1 MGAYTPDSNRVV
13 HYTYA
18 DMTARQIVRPVH
30 LVQYDQGLPIIAVKL
45 YNDGLEYTIPMNATV
60 NIRCG
65 KVDGNFVYNPALG
78 WDSAMHTVYFEV
90 TKQMTAL
97 AGEIN
102 PIVEIELN
110 NKIVSSGAIA
120 VQIDFNPVQEQ
131 SIRSTTEYLTA
142 KQYAEQAVD
151 AAAKAASSA
160 SQASGYANTASSKA
174 SAAST
179 SAANAKNYADSAASS
194 ENAAASSASN
204 ASASATNAKK
214 SETTAANSASLA
226 QAAYEKILEAV
237 EFAGLVSA
245 INHRNVYRGKN
256 LGSSVTAAQRTAIQ
270 NGTFDDLFIG
280 DYWVIGG
287 VTWVIADMDYFLGCG
302 DISDTALTKHHLVIV
317 PATSLYDDKMNATD
331 KTEGG
336 YVGSVM
342 YKTGLDNA
350 KAKFKAAFGDMLL
363 THRTYLVNAVANGKP
378 SGGAWFDETVALMPE
393 VMVYGTHYFEPANDG
408 TTIPTKSSV
417 CNSQLA
423 LMQLNPRMIKT
434 RENYWLQNV
443 VSSDYF
449 ALAWNDGYAYYGPA
463 SFSFGVRPYG
473 IIG

>member
-1 MGAYTPDSNRVV
+1 MGVYTPDSNRVV

-45 YNDGLEYTIPMNATV
+45 YNDGLEYTIPTGATV

-110 NKIVSSGAIA
+110 NKIVSSGSIA

-160 SQASGYANTASSKA
+160 SQASGYASTANSRANAAASSASGAANSA

-179 SAANAKNYADSAASS
+179 SAANAKICADSAASS
-194 ENAAASSASN
+194 KN
-204 ASASATNAKK
+204 ASASSATNAKK
-214 SETTAANSASLA
+214 SETAAANSASLA
-226 QAAYEKILEAV
+226 QAAYEEILGADV
-237 EFAGLVSA
+237 
-245 INHRNVYRGKN
+245 GK
-256 LGSSVTAAQRTAIQ
+256 
-270 NGTFDDLFIG
+270 
-280 DYWVIGG
+280 
-287 VTWVIADMDYFLGCG
+287 
-302 DISDTALTKHHLVIV
+302 
-317 PATSLYDDKMNATD
+317 
-331 KTEGG
+331 
-336 YVGSVM
+336 
-342 YKTGLDNA
+342 
-350 KAKFKAAFGDMLL
+350 FG
-363 THRTYLVNAVANGKP
+363 
-378 SGGAWFDETVALMPE
+378 
-393 VMVYGTHYFEPANDG
+393 
-408 TTIPTKSSV
+408 
-417 CNSQLA
+417 SQLA
-423 LMQLNPRMIKT
+423 NEHSVLQPIYDSSGQNICDSSG
-434 RENYWLQNV
+434 REIQGRIIFADESEV
-443 VSSDYF
+443 VSLRQQVSHLDTFIRSVISRLGYVTDHALLDSDYKG
-449 ALAWNDGYAYYGPA
+449 L
-463 SFSFGVRPYG
+463 
-473 IIG
+473 

>member
-1 MGAYTPDSNRVV
+1 MGVYTPDSNRVV

-45 YNDGLEYTIPMNATV
+45 YNDGLEYTIPTNATV

-160 SQASGYANTASSKA
+160 SQASGYASTANSR
-174 SAAST
+174 
-179 SAANAKNYADSAASS
+179 ANA
-194 ENAAASSASN
+194 
-204 ASASATNAKK
+204 
-214 SETTAANSASLA
+214 AANSASLA
-226 QAAYEKILEAV
+226 QAAYEEILGADV
-237 EFAGLVSA
+237 
-245 INHRNVYRGKN
+245 GK
-256 LGSSVTAAQRTAIQ
+256 
-270 NGTFDDLFIG
+270 
-280 DYWVIGG
+280 
-287 VTWVIADMDYFLGCG
+287 
-302 DISDTALTKHHLVIV
+302 
-317 PATSLYDDKMNATD
+317 
-331 KTEGG
+331 
-336 YVGSVM
+336 
-342 YKTGLDNA
+342 
-350 KAKFKAAFGDMLL
+350 FG
-363 THRTYLVNAVANGKP
+363 
-378 SGGAWFDETVALMPE
+378 
-393 VMVYGTHYFEPANDG
+393 
-408 TTIPTKSSV
+408 
-417 CNSQLA
+417 SQLA
-423 LMQLNPRMIKT
+423 NEHSVLQPIYDSSGQNICDSSG
-434 RENYWLQNV
+434 REIQGCIIFADESEV
-443 VSSDYF
+443 VSLRQQVSHLDTFIRSVISRLGYVTDHALLDSDYKG
-449 ALAWNDGYAYYGPA
+449 L
-463 SFSFGVRPYG
+463 
-473 IIG
+473 

>member
-1 MGAYTPDSNRVV
+1 MGVYTPDSNRVV

-45 YNDGLEYTIPMNATV
+45 YNDGLEYTIPTNATV

-160 SQASGYANTASSKA
+160 S
-174 SAAST
+174 
-179 SAANAKNYADSAASS
+179 
-194 ENAAASSASN
+194 N

-214 SETTAANSASLA
+214 SETAAANSASLA
-226 QAAYEKILEAV
+226 QAAYEEILGADVGKFGSHLANEHSV
-237 EFAGLVSA
+237 LQPIYDSSGQNICDSSGREIQGRIIFADESEVVSLRQQVSHLDTF
-245 INHRNVYRGKN
+245 IR
-256 LGSSVTAAQRTAIQ
+256 SV
-270 NGTFDDLFIG
+270 
-280 DYWVIGG
+280 
-287 VTWVIADMDYFLGCG
+287 
-302 DISDTALTKHHLVIV
+302 ISRL
-317 PATSLYDDKMNATD
+317 
-331 KTEGG
+331 G
-336 YVGSVM
+336 YV
-342 YKTGLDNA
+342 TDHALLD
-350 KAKFKAAFGDMLL
+350 
-363 THRTYLVNAVANGKP
+363 
-378 SGGAWFDETVALMPE
+378 
-393 VMVYGTHYFEPANDG
+393 
-408 TTIPTKSSV
+408 
-417 CNSQLA
+417 
-423 LMQLNPRMIKT
+423 
-434 RENYWLQNV
+434 
-443 VSSDYF
+443 SDYKG
-449 ALAWNDGYAYYGPA
+449 L
-463 SFSFGVRPYG
+463 
-473 IIG
+473 

>member
-1 MGAYTPDSNRVV
+1 MGVYTPDSNRVV
-13 HYTYA
+13 HHTYA

-45 YNDGLEYTIPMNATV
+45 YNDGLEYTIPTGATV

-160 SQASGYANTASSKA
+160 SQASRHANTASSKA

-179 SAANAKNYADSAASS
+179 SASSASTSASNAKNYADSAASS
-194 ENAAASSASN
+194 KNAAASSASN

-214 SETTAANSASLA
+214 SETAAANSASLA
-226 QAAYEKILEAV
+226 QAAYEEILGADV
-237 EFAGLVSA
+237 
-245 INHRNVYRGKN
+245 GK
-256 LGSSVTAAQRTAIQ
+256 
-270 NGTFDDLFIG
+270 
-280 DYWVIGG
+280 
-287 VTWVIADMDYFLGCG
+287 
-302 DISDTALTKHHLVIV
+302 
-317 PATSLYDDKMNATD
+317 
-331 KTEGG
+331 
-336 YVGSVM
+336 
-342 YKTGLDNA
+342 
-350 KAKFKAAFGDMLL
+350 FG
-363 THRTYLVNAVANGKP
+363 
-378 SGGAWFDETVALMPE
+378 
-393 VMVYGTHYFEPANDG
+393 
-408 TTIPTKSSV
+408 
-417 CNSQLA
+417 SQLA
-423 LMQLNPRMIKT
+423 NEHSVLQPIYDSSGQNICDSSG
-434 RENYWLQNV
+434 REIQGRIIFADESEV
-443 VSSDYF
+443 VSLRQQVSHLDNFIRRVISRLGYVADHELLDSDYK
-449 ALAWNDGYAYYGPA
+449 
-463 SFSFGVRPYG
+463 G
-473 IIG
+473 I

>member
-1 MGAYTPDSNRVV
+1 MGVYTPDSNRVV

-45 YNDGLEYTIPMNATV
+45 YNDGLEYTIPTNATV

-160 SQASGYANTASSKA
+160 SQASGYASTANSRA
-174 SAAST
+174 SA
-179 SAANAKNYADSAASS
+179 
-194 ENAAASSASN
+194 
-204 ASASATNAKK
+204 
-214 SETTAANSASLA
+214 AANSASLA
-226 QAAYEKILEAV
+226 QAAYEEILGADV
-237 EFAGLVSA
+237 
-245 INHRNVYRGKN
+245 GK
-256 LGSSVTAAQRTAIQ
+256 
-270 NGTFDDLFIG
+270 
-280 DYWVIGG
+280 
-287 VTWVIADMDYFLGCG
+287 
-302 DISDTALTKHHLVIV
+302 
-317 PATSLYDDKMNATD
+317 
-331 KTEGG
+331 
-336 YVGSVM
+336 
-342 YKTGLDNA
+342 
-350 KAKFKAAFGDMLL
+350 FG
-363 THRTYLVNAVANGKP
+363 
-378 SGGAWFDETVALMPE
+378 
-393 VMVYGTHYFEPANDG
+393 
-408 TTIPTKSSV
+408 
-417 CNSQLA
+417 SQLA
-423 LMQLNPRMIKT
+423 NEHSVLQPIYDSSGQNICDSSG
-434 RENYWLQNV
+434 REIQGRIIFADESEV
-443 VSSDYF
+443 VSLRQQVSHLDTFIRSVISRLGYVTDHALLDSDYKG
-449 ALAWNDGYAYYGPA
+449 L
-463 SFSFGVRPYG
+463 
-473 IIG
+473 

>member
-1 MGAYTPDSNRVV
+1 MGVYTPDSNRVV

-45 YNDGLEYTIPMNATV
+45 YNDGLEYTIPTNATV

-160 SQASGYANTASSKA
+160 SQASGYASTANSR
-174 SAAST
+174 
-179 SAANAKNYADSAASS
+179 ANA
-194 ENAAASSASN
+194 
-204 ASASATNAKK
+204 
-214 SETTAANSASLA
+214 AANSASLA
-226 QAAYEKILEAV
+226 QAAYEEILGADV
-237 EFAGLVSA
+237 
-245 INHRNVYRGKN
+245 GK
-256 LGSSVTAAQRTAIQ
+256 
-270 NGTFDDLFIG
+270 
-280 DYWVIGG
+280 
-287 VTWVIADMDYFLGCG
+287 
-302 DISDTALTKHHLVIV
+302 
-317 PATSLYDDKMNATD
+317 
-331 KTEGG
+331 
-336 YVGSVM
+336 
-342 YKTGLDNA
+342 
-350 KAKFKAAFGDMLL
+350 FG
-363 THRTYLVNAVANGKP
+363 
-378 SGGAWFDETVALMPE
+378 
-393 VMVYGTHYFEPANDG
+393 
-408 TTIPTKSSV
+408 
-417 CNSQLA
+417 SQLA
-423 LMQLNPRMIKT
+423 NEHSVLQPIYDSSGQNICDSSG
-434 RENYWLQNV
+434 REIQGRIIFADESEV
-443 VSSDYF
+443 VSLRQQVSHLDNFIRSVISRLGYVTDHALLDSDYKG
-449 ALAWNDGYAYYGPA
+449 L
-463 SFSFGVRPYG
+463 
-473 IIG
+473 

>member
-1 MGAYTPDSNRVV
+1 MGVYTPDSNRVV

-45 YNDGLEYTIPMNATV
+45 YNDGLEYTIPTGATV

-110 NKIVSSGAIA
+110 NKIVSSGSIA

-160 SQASGYANTASSKA
+160 SQASGYASQASGYASTANSRANAAASSASGAANSA

-179 SAANAKNYADSAASS
+179 SAANAKIYADSAASS
-194 ENAAASSASN
+194 KNASASSASN

-214 SETTAANSASLA
+214 SETAAANSASLA
-226 QAAYEKILEAV
+226 QAAYEEILGADV
-237 EFAGLVSA
+237 
-245 INHRNVYRGKN
+245 GK
-256 LGSSVTAAQRTAIQ
+256 
-270 NGTFDDLFIG
+270 
-280 DYWVIGG
+280 
-287 VTWVIADMDYFLGCG
+287 
-302 DISDTALTKHHLVIV
+302 
-317 PATSLYDDKMNATD
+317 
-331 KTEGG
+331 
-336 YVGSVM
+336 
-342 YKTGLDNA
+342 
-350 KAKFKAAFGDMLL
+350 FG
-363 THRTYLVNAVANGKP
+363 
-378 SGGAWFDETVALMPE
+378 
-393 VMVYGTHYFEPANDG
+393 
-408 TTIPTKSSV
+408 
-417 CNSQLA
+417 SQLA
-423 LMQLNPRMIKT
+423 NEHSVLQPIYDSSGQNICDSSG
-434 RENYWLQNV
+434 REIQGRIIFADESEV
-443 VSSDYF
+443 VSLRQQVSHLDTFIRSVISRLGYVTDHALLDSDYKG
-449 ALAWNDGYAYYGPA
+449 L
-463 SFSFGVRPYG
+463 
-473 IIG
+473 

>member
-194 ENAAASSASN
+194 KNAAASSASN

-214 SETTAANSASLA
+214 SETAAANSASLA
-226 QAAYEKILEAV
+226 QAAYEEILGADV
-237 EFAGLVSA
+237 
-245 INHRNVYRGKN
+245 GK
-256 LGSSVTAAQRTAIQ
+256 
-270 NGTFDDLFIG
+270 
-280 DYWVIGG
+280 
-287 VTWVIADMDYFLGCG
+287 
-302 DISDTALTKHHLVIV
+302 
-317 PATSLYDDKMNATD
+317 
-331 KTEGG
+331 
-336 YVGSVM
+336 
-342 YKTGLDNA
+342 
-350 KAKFKAAFGDMLL
+350 FG
-363 THRTYLVNAVANGKP
+363 
-378 SGGAWFDETVALMPE
+378 
-393 VMVYGTHYFEPANDG
+393 
-408 TTIPTKSSV
+408 
-417 CNSQLA
+417 SQLA
-423 LMQLNPRMIKT
+423 NEHSVLQPIYDSSGQNICDSSG
-434 RENYWLQNV
+434 REIQGRIIFADESEV
-443 VSSDYF
+443 VSLRQQVSHLDNFIRSVISRLGYVTDHALLDSDYKG
-449 ALAWNDGYAYYGPA
+449 L
-463 SFSFGVRPYG
+463 
-473 IIG
+473 

>member
-1 MGAYTPDSNRVV
+1 MGVYTPDSNRVV

-45 YNDGLEYTIPMNATV
+45 YNDGLEYTIPTNATV

-160 SQASGYANTASSKA
+160 SQAS
-174 SAAST
+174 
-179 SAANAKNYADSAASS
+179 
-194 ENAAASSASN
+194 
-204 ASASATNAKK
+204 ASATNAKK
-214 SETTAANSASLA
+214 SETAAANSASLA
-226 QAAYEKILEAV
+226 QTAYEEILGADV
-237 EFAGLVSA
+237 
-245 INHRNVYRGKN
+245 GK
-256 LGSSVTAAQRTAIQ
+256 
-270 NGTFDDLFIG
+270 
-280 DYWVIGG
+280 
-287 VTWVIADMDYFLGCG
+287 
-302 DISDTALTKHHLVIV
+302 
-317 PATSLYDDKMNATD
+317 
-331 KTEGG
+331 
-336 YVGSVM
+336 
-342 YKTGLDNA
+342 
-350 KAKFKAAFGDMLL
+350 FG
-363 THRTYLVNAVANGKP
+363 
-378 SGGAWFDETVALMPE
+378 
-393 VMVYGTHYFEPANDG
+393 
-408 TTIPTKSSV
+408 
-417 CNSQLA
+417 SQLA
-423 LMQLNPRMIKT
+423 NEHSVLQPIYDSSGQNICDSSG
-434 RENYWLQNV
+434 REIQGRIIFADESEV
-443 VSSDYF
+443 VSLRQQVSYLDTFIRSVISRLGYVTDHALLDSDYKG
-449 ALAWNDGYAYYGPA
+449 L
-463 SFSFGVRPYG
+463 
-473 IIG
+473 

>member
-1 MGAYTPDSNRVV
+1 MGVYTPDSNRVV

-45 YNDGLEYTIPMNATV
+45 YNDGLEYTIPTGATV

-110 NKIVSSGAIA
+110 NKIVSSGSIA

-160 SQASGYANTASSKA
+160 SQASGYASTANSRANVAASSASGAANSA

-179 SAANAKNYADSAASS
+179 SAANAKIYADSAASS
-194 ENAAASSASN
+194 KN
-204 ASASATNAKK
+204 ASASSATNAKK
-214 SETTAANSASLA
+214 SETAAANSASLA
-226 QAAYEKILEAV
+226 QAAYEEILGADV
-237 EFAGLVSA
+237 
-245 INHRNVYRGKN
+245 GK
-256 LGSSVTAAQRTAIQ
+256 
-270 NGTFDDLFIG
+270 
-280 DYWVIGG
+280 
-287 VTWVIADMDYFLGCG
+287 
-302 DISDTALTKHHLVIV
+302 
-317 PATSLYDDKMNATD
+317 
-331 KTEGG
+331 
-336 YVGSVM
+336 
-342 YKTGLDNA
+342 
-350 KAKFKAAFGDMLL
+350 FG
-363 THRTYLVNAVANGKP
+363 
-378 SGGAWFDETVALMPE
+378 
-393 VMVYGTHYFEPANDG
+393 
-408 TTIPTKSSV
+408 
-417 CNSQLA
+417 SQLA
-423 LMQLNPRMIKT
+423 NEHSVLQPIYDSSGQNICDSSG
-434 RENYWLQNV
+434 REIQGRIIFADESEV
-443 VSSDYF
+443 VSLRQQVSHLDTFIRSVISRLGYVTDHALLDSDYKG
-449 ALAWNDGYAYYGPA
+449 L
-463 SFSFGVRPYG
+463 
-473 IIG
+473 

>member
-1 MGAYTPDSNRVV
+1 MGVYTPDSNRVV

-45 YNDGLEYTIPMNATV
+45 YNDGLEYTIPTNATV

-160 SQASGYANTASSKA
+160 SQAS
-174 SAAST
+174 
-179 SAANAKNYADSAASS
+179 
-194 ENAAASSASN
+194 
-204 ASASATNAKK
+204 ASATNAKK
-214 SETTAANSASLA
+214 SETAAANSASLA
-226 QAAYEKILEAV
+226 QAAYEEILGADV
-237 EFAGLVSA
+237 
-245 INHRNVYRGKN
+245 GK
-256 LGSSVTAAQRTAIQ
+256 
-270 NGTFDDLFIG
+270 
-280 DYWVIGG
+280 
-287 VTWVIADMDYFLGCG
+287 
-302 DISDTALTKHHLVIV
+302 
-317 PATSLYDDKMNATD
+317 
-331 KTEGG
+331 
-336 YVGSVM
+336 
-342 YKTGLDNA
+342 
-350 KAKFKAAFGDMLL
+350 FG
-363 THRTYLVNAVANGKP
+363 
-378 SGGAWFDETVALMPE
+378 
-393 VMVYGTHYFEPANDG
+393 
-408 TTIPTKSSV
+408 
-417 CNSQLA
+417 SQLA
-423 LMQLNPRMIKT
+423 NEHSVLQPIYDSYGQNICDSSG
-434 RENYWLQNV
+434 REIQGRIIFADESEV
-443 VSSDYF
+443 VSLRQQVSHLDTFIRSVISRLGYVTDHALLDSDYKG
-449 ALAWNDGYAYYGPA
+449 L
-463 SFSFGVRPYG
+463 
-473 IIG
+473 

>member
-45 YNDGLEYTIPMNATV
+45 YNDGLEYTIPTNATV

-160 SQASGYANTASSKA
+160 SQAS
-174 SAAST
+174 
-179 SAANAKNYADSAASS
+179 
-194 ENAAASSASN
+194 
-204 ASASATNAKK
+204 ASATNAKK
-214 SETTAANSASLA
+214 SETAAANSASLA
-226 QAAYEKILEAV
+226 QAAYEEILGADV
-237 EFAGLVSA
+237 
-245 INHRNVYRGKN
+245 GK
-256 LGSSVTAAQRTAIQ
+256 
-270 NGTFDDLFIG
+270 
-280 DYWVIGG
+280 
-287 VTWVIADMDYFLGCG
+287 
-302 DISDTALTKHHLVIV
+302 
-317 PATSLYDDKMNATD
+317 
-331 KTEGG
+331 
-336 YVGSVM
+336 
-342 YKTGLDNA
+342 
-350 KAKFKAAFGDMLL
+350 FG
-363 THRTYLVNAVANGKP
+363 
-378 SGGAWFDETVALMPE
+378 
-393 VMVYGTHYFEPANDG
+393 
-408 TTIPTKSSV
+408 
-417 CNSQLA
+417 SQLA
-423 LMQLNPRMIKT
+423 NEHSVLQPIYDSSGQNICDSSG
-434 RENYWLQNV
+434 REIQGRIIFADESEV
-443 VSSDYF
+443 VSLRQQVSHLDTFIRSVISRLGYVTDHALLDSDYKG
-449 ALAWNDGYAYYGPA
+449 L
-463 SFSFGVRPYG
+463 
-473 IIG
+473 

>member
-1 MGAYTPDSNRVV
+1 MGVYTPDSNRVV

-18 DMTARQIVRPVH
+18 DMAARQIVRPVH

-45 YNDGLEYTIPMNATV
+45 YNDGLEYTIPTNATV

-174 SAAST
+174 SAAS
-179 SAANAKNYADSAASS
+179 
-194 ENAAASSASN
+194 SSASN
-204 ASASATNAKK
+204 AAS
-214 SETTAANSASLA
+214 SASLA
-226 QAAYEKILEAV
+226 QAAYEEILGADVGKFGLQLANEHSV
-237 EFAGLVSA
+237 LQPIYDSSGQNICDSSGREIQGRIIFADESEVVSLRQQVSHLDTF
-245 INHRNVYRGKN
+245 IR
-256 LGSSVTAAQRTAIQ
+256 SV
-270 NGTFDDLFIG
+270 
-280 DYWVIGG
+280 
-287 VTWVIADMDYFLGCG
+287 
-302 DISDTALTKHHLVIV
+302 ISRL
-317 PATSLYDDKMNATD
+317 
-331 KTEGG
+331 G
-336 YVGSVM
+336 YV
-342 YKTGLDNA
+342 TDHALLD
-350 KAKFKAAFGDMLL
+350 
-363 THRTYLVNAVANGKP
+363 
-378 SGGAWFDETVALMPE
+378 
-393 VMVYGTHYFEPANDG
+393 
-408 TTIPTKSSV
+408 
-417 CNSQLA
+417 
-423 LMQLNPRMIKT
+423 
-434 RENYWLQNV
+434 
-443 VSSDYF
+443 SDYKG
-449 ALAWNDGYAYYGPA
+449 L
-463 SFSFGVRPYG
+463 
-473 IIG
+473 

>member
-1 MGAYTPDSNRVV
+1 MGVYTPDSNRVV
-13 HYTYA
+13 HHTYA

-45 YNDGLEYTIPMNATV
+45 YNDGLEYTIPTGATV

-160 SQASGYANTASSKA
+160 SQASRHANTASSKA

-179 SAANAKNYADSAASS
+179 SASSASTSASNAKNYADSAASS
-194 ENAAASSASN
+194 KNAAASSASN

-214 SETTAANSASLA
+214 SETAAANSASLA
-226 QAAYEKILEAV
+226 QAAYEEILGADV
-237 EFAGLVSA
+237 
-245 INHRNVYRGKN
+245 GK
-256 LGSSVTAAQRTAIQ
+256 
-270 NGTFDDLFIG
+270 
-280 DYWVIGG
+280 
-287 VTWVIADMDYFLGCG
+287 
-302 DISDTALTKHHLVIV
+302 
-317 PATSLYDDKMNATD
+317 
-331 KTEGG
+331 
-336 YVGSVM
+336 
-342 YKTGLDNA
+342 
-350 KAKFKAAFGDMLL
+350 FG
-363 THRTYLVNAVANGKP
+363 
-378 SGGAWFDETVALMPE
+378 
-393 VMVYGTHYFEPANDG
+393 
-408 TTIPTKSSV
+408 
-417 CNSQLA
+417 SQLA
-423 LMQLNPRMIKT
+423 NEHSVLQPIYDSSGQNICDSSG
-434 RENYWLQNV
+434 REIQGRIIFADESEV
-443 VSSDYF
+443 VSLRQQVSHLDNFIRRVISRLGYVADHELLDSDYKG
-449 ALAWNDGYAYYGPA
+449 L
-463 SFSFGVRPYG
+463 
-473 IIG
+473 

>member
-1 MGAYTPDSNRVV
+1 MGVYTPDSNRVV

-45 YNDGLEYTIPMNATV
+45 YNDGLEYTIPTNATV

-160 SQASGYANTASSKA
+160 SQASGYASTANSKA
-174 SAAST
+174 
-179 SAANAKNYADSAASS
+179 
-194 ENAAASSASN
+194 NAAAS
-204 ASASATNAKK
+204 SATNAKK
-214 SETTAANSASLA
+214 SETAAANSASLA
-226 QAAYEKILEAV
+226 QTAYEEILGADV
-237 EFAGLVSA
+237 
-245 INHRNVYRGKN
+245 GK
-256 LGSSVTAAQRTAIQ
+256 
-270 NGTFDDLFIG
+270 
-280 DYWVIGG
+280 
-287 VTWVIADMDYFLGCG
+287 
-302 DISDTALTKHHLVIV
+302 
-317 PATSLYDDKMNATD
+317 
-331 KTEGG
+331 
-336 YVGSVM
+336 
-342 YKTGLDNA
+342 
-350 KAKFKAAFGDMLL
+350 FG
-363 THRTYLVNAVANGKP
+363 
-378 SGGAWFDETVALMPE
+378 
-393 VMVYGTHYFEPANDG
+393 
-408 TTIPTKSSV
+408 
-417 CNSQLA
+417 SQLA
-423 LMQLNPRMIKT
+423 NEHSVLQPIYDSSGQNICDSSG
-434 RENYWLQNV
+434 REIQGRIIFADESEV
-443 VSSDYF
+443 VSLRQQVSHLDTFIRSVISRLGYVTDHALLDSDYKG
-449 ALAWNDGYAYYGPA
+449 L
-463 SFSFGVRPYG
+463 
-473 IIG
+473 

>member
-1 MGAYTPDSNRVV
+1 MGVYTPDSNRVV
-13 HYTYA
+13 HHTYA

-45 YNDGLEYTIPMNATV
+45 YNDGLEYTIPTGATV

-160 SQASGYANTASSKA
+160 SQASRHANTASSKA

-179 SAANAKNYADSAASS
+179 SASSASTSASNAKNYADSAASS
-194 ENAAASSASN
+194 KNAAASSASN

-214 SETTAANSASLA
+214 SETAAANSASLA
-226 QAAYEKILEAV
+226 QAAYEEILGADV
-237 EFAGLVSA
+237 
-245 INHRNVYRGKN
+245 GK
-256 LGSSVTAAQRTAIQ
+256 
-270 NGTFDDLFIG
+270 
-280 DYWVIGG
+280 
-287 VTWVIADMDYFLGCG
+287 
-302 DISDTALTKHHLVIV
+302 
-317 PATSLYDDKMNATD
+317 
-331 KTEGG
+331 
-336 YVGSVM
+336 
-342 YKTGLDNA
+342 
-350 KAKFKAAFGDMLL
+350 FG
-363 THRTYLVNAVANGKP
+363 
-378 SGGAWFDETVALMPE
+378 
-393 VMVYGTHYFEPANDG
+393 
-408 TTIPTKSSV
+408 
-417 CNSQLA
+417 SQLA
-423 LMQLNPRMIKT
+423 NEHSVLQPIYDSSGQNICDSSG
-434 RENYWLQNV
+434 REIQGRIIFADESEV
-443 VSSDYF
+443 VSLRQQVSHLDNFIRSVISRLGYVTDHALLDSDYKG
-449 ALAWNDGYAYYGPA
+449 L
-463 SFSFGVRPYG
+463 
-473 IIG
+473 

>member
-1 MGAYTPDSNRVV
+1 MGVYTPDSNRVV

-18 DMTARQIVRPVH
+18 DMAARQIVRPVH

-45 YNDGLEYTIPMNATV
+45 YNDGLEYTIPTNATV

-174 SAAST
+174 SAASS
-179 SAANAKNYADSAASS
+179 SASN
-194 ENAAASSASN
+194 AASSASG
-204 ASASATNAKK
+204 ASSSAANAKK
-214 SETTAANSASLA
+214 SETAAANSASLA
-226 QAAYEKILEAV
+226 QAAYEEILGADVGKFGLQLANEHSV
-237 EFAGLVSA
+237 LQPIYDSSGQNICDSSGREIQGRIIFADESEVVSLRQQVSHLDTF
-245 INHRNVYRGKN
+245 IR
-256 LGSSVTAAQRTAIQ
+256 SV
-270 NGTFDDLFIG
+270 
-280 DYWVIGG
+280 
-287 VTWVIADMDYFLGCG
+287 
-302 DISDTALTKHHLVIV
+302 ISRL
-317 PATSLYDDKMNATD
+317 
-331 KTEGG
+331 G
-336 YVGSVM
+336 YV
-342 YKTGLDNA
+342 TDHALLD
-350 KAKFKAAFGDMLL
+350 
-363 THRTYLVNAVANGKP
+363 
-378 SGGAWFDETVALMPE
+378 
-393 VMVYGTHYFEPANDG
+393 
-408 TTIPTKSSV
+408 
-417 CNSQLA
+417 
-423 LMQLNPRMIKT
+423 
-434 RENYWLQNV
+434 
-443 VSSDYF
+443 SDYKG
-449 ALAWNDGYAYYGPA
+449 L
-463 SFSFGVRPYG
+463 
-473 IIG
+473 

>member
-1 MGAYTPDSNRVV
+1 MGVYTPDSNRVV

-45 YNDGLEYTIPMNATV
+45 YNDGLEYTIPTNATV

-160 SQASGYANTASSKA
+160 SQASA
-174 SAAST
+174 SAA
-179 SAANAKNYADSAASS
+179 
-194 ENAAASSASN
+194 
-204 ASASATNAKK
+204 NAKK
-214 SETTAANSASLA
+214 SETAAANSASLA
-226 QAAYEKILEAV
+226 QTAYEEILGADV
-237 EFAGLVSA
+237 
-245 INHRNVYRGKN
+245 GK
-256 LGSSVTAAQRTAIQ
+256 
-270 NGTFDDLFIG
+270 
-280 DYWVIGG
+280 
-287 VTWVIADMDYFLGCG
+287 
-302 DISDTALTKHHLVIV
+302 
-317 PATSLYDDKMNATD
+317 
-331 KTEGG
+331 
-336 YVGSVM
+336 
-342 YKTGLDNA
+342 
-350 KAKFKAAFGDMLL
+350 FG
-363 THRTYLVNAVANGKP
+363 
-378 SGGAWFDETVALMPE
+378 
-393 VMVYGTHYFEPANDG
+393 
-408 TTIPTKSSV
+408 
-417 CNSQLA
+417 SQLA
-423 LMQLNPRMIKT
+423 NEHSVLQPIYDSSGQNICDSSG
-434 RENYWLQNV
+434 REIQGRIIFADESEV
-443 VSSDYF
+443 VSLRQQVSHLDTFIRSVISRLGYVTDHALLDSDYKG
-449 ALAWNDGYAYYGPA
+449 L
-463 SFSFGVRPYG
+463 
-473 IIG
+473 